1 MMVTTLMCTQT
12 DDSWSEDAE
21 DDWLMTELS
30 AVLACEPRSVKFDPD
45 MSTSDLIQLINDELD
60 ELCRPHVEFD
70 TRRPD
75 EYVGRLQRFC
85 SNIDYF
91 LNS

>member
-1 MMVTTLMCTQT
+1 MFVQT
-12 DDSWSEDAE
+12 DDSWSWSDEGAE
-21 DDWLMTELS
+21 DDWLMREIS
-30 AVLACEPRSVKFDPD
+30 AVLASETRSVKFDPD
-45 MSTSDLIQLINDELD
+45 MSTPDLIQLINDELD
-60 ELCRPHVEFD
+60 ELRRPPDPAEALSAV
-70 TRRPD
+70 RPD